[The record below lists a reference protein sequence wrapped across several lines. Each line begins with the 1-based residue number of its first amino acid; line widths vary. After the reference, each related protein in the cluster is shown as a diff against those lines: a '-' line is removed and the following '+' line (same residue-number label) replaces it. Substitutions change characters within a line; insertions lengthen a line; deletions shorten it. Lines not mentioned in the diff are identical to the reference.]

1 MGTVNTHRDWPRL
14 VDLVERVVSE
24 DDLLTS
30 VVAGARTTIRE
41 VAALPASDMTGHTRA
56 LLAAAIRAV
65 TARRAPTETELSFVA
80 ELAVVRAGQG
90 VPVEAV
96 LAAIHVAERAIW
108 SRIRAAARAEGLSAE
123 PLLDAREL
131 YDDWADAVRFR
142 LLFAYRN
149 ARADH
154 ERGADATSALIRRLL
169 EGGSAATLAAAEA
182 GLAPELWVSVNRRRS
197 SPPVPSVALFAEVD
211 GLDVSVGGSEPRGR
225 IRYAMG
231 VAGPAVAKDLAVLR
245 DLAVAALTAAEAL
258 GRTGMVHIADIASL
272 AAVVERPELGA
283 ALMERHRTALES
295 LRQNA
300 DPVAL
305 TVRVWFEVDR
315 DAGRAASRLFVHPNT
330 VRNRLQRFAETTGL
344 DPTTPLGAVDAW
356 LLCRTWLERP

>member
-1 MGTVNTHRDWPRL
+1 MSTHRDWPRL

-30 VVAGARTTIRE
+30 VVAGTRGTVRE
-41 VAALPASDMTGHTRA
+41 VSALPAADMTGHTRA

-108 SRIRAAARAEGLSAE
+108 SRVRAAAQAEGLSAE

-131 YDDWADAVRFR
+131 YDDWADAVRSR
-142 LLFAYRN
+142 LLAAYRS
-149 ARADH
+149 ARAD
-154 ERGADATSALIRRLL
+154 RGADATSALVRRLL
-169 EGGSAATLAAAEA
+169 EGGTAATLAASEA
-182 GLAPELWVSVNRRRS
+182 GLPPELWVTVSRRRP
-197 SPPVPSVALFAEVD
+197 SPSIPTTFLFAEVD
-211 GLDVSVGGSEPRGR
+211 GLDVCVGGGEPRGR
-225 IRYAMG
+225 IRHTTG
-231 VAGPAVAKDLAVLR
+231 VAGPAAAKDLAGLR
-245 DLAVAALTAAEAL
+245 DLAVAALTAAEAI
-258 GRTGMVHIADIASL
+258 GRTGMVHVADIASL
-272 AAVVERPELGA
+272 AAVVERPELAA
-283 ALMERHRTALES
+283 ALLNRHRAALAS

-300 DPVAL
+300 EPVAQA
-305 TVRVWFEVDR
+305 VRTWFEADQ
-315 DAGRAASRLFVHPNT
+315 DTERAASRLFVHPNT
-330 VRNRLQRFAETTGL
+330 VRNRLHRFAETTGL
-344 DPTTPLGAVDAW
+344 DPSTPVGAVDSW